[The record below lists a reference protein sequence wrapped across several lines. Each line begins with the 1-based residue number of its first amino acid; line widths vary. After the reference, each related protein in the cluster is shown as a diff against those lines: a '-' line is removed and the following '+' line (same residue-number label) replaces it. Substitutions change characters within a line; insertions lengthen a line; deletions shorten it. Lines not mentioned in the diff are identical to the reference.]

1 MAWTRTIVHKD
12 AFGSKRVH
20 VLELTADSA
29 EATLDSGL
37 GFIDWISVGIQSCG
51 TAAIK
56 IAPNSGS
63 TGTAIAGYLG
73 ISGAASG
80 DVFYVTCFGK

>member
-1 MAWTRTIVHKD
+1 MAWTRTITHKD

-29 EATLDSGL
+29 EASLDSGL
-37 GFIDWISVGIQSCG
+37 SYIDWISVGIQSCG
-51 TAAIK
+51 TGAMK
-56 IAPNSGS
+56 IATNSGS
-63 TGTAIAGYLG
+63 TGTALVGYLG

-80 DVFYVTCFGK
+80 DHFFVTCFGK